1 MFDNLQFLIPFKNLD
16 LFSLNMLFAL
26 LDITIVSYILYKF
39 FMLIKGTRAV
49 QLIKGL
55 VVLMLLSTLS
65 NWLHLETVHWIMQKT
80 WTMLFVALPVVF
92 QPELRRALE
101 QLGRGK
107 FFAQTISTLG
117 EEEMQKIIGEIS
129 RAVQVLARN
138 RIGALIV
145 IARGTGLE
153 EHIQTG
159 VKIDGVVSAEFL
171 VNVFIPKAPLHDG
184 ALIIR
189 GDRVTSAGCFLPLT
203 DDPDLSKELGTRHRA
218 ALGISEISDAV
229 AVVVSEETGAVSV
242 AEEGRLT
249 RFLDDKTLRDLLTKL
264 LLRSKVSNTN
274 FLWNWRS

>member
-1 MFDNLQFLIPFKNLD
+1 MFEKLQFLVPFRNINV
-16 LFSLNMLFAL
+16 FSLNMLFAI
-26 LDITIVSYILYKF
+26 LDVAIVAYVLYKF

-55 VVLMLLSTLS
+55 VILMVFSTLS
-65 NWLHLETVHWIMQKT
+65 NWLHLQTVHWIMQKT

-107 FFAQTISTLG
+107 FFAQSITTLG
-117 EEEMQKIIGEIS
+117 EEEMQQVIGEVT

-138 RIGALIV
+138 RMGALI
-145 IARGTGLE
+145 IIERETGLE

-159 VKIDGVVSAEFL
+159 VKIDGVISAEFL
-171 VNVFIPKAPLHDG
+171 VNIFIPKSPLHDG

-189 GDRVTSAGCFLPLT
+189 GDRVMAAGCFLPLT

-218 ALGISEISDAV
+218 ALGITEMSDAV
-229 AVVVSEETGAVSV
+229 AVVVSEETGVVSI

-249 RFLDDKTLRDLLTKL
+249 RYLDDKTLRDMLTKL
-264 LLRSKVSNTN
+264 LRPRVQHPT

>member
-1 MFDNLQFLIPFKNLD
+1 MFEKLQFLVPFRNINV
-16 LFSLNMLFAL
+16 FSFNMLFAI
-26 LDITIVSYILYKF
+26 LDVAIVAYVLYKF

-55 VVLMLLSTLS
+55 VILMVFSTLS
-65 NWLHLETVHWIMQKT
+65 NWLHLQTVHWIMQKT

-107 FFAQTISTLG
+107 FFAQSITTLG
-117 EEEMQKIIGEIS
+117 EEEMQQVIGEVT

-138 RIGALIV
+138 RMGALI
-145 IARGTGLE
+145 IIERETGLE

-159 VKIDGVVSAEFL
+159 VKIDGVISAEFL
-171 VNVFIPKAPLHDG
+171 VNIFIPKSPLHDG

-189 GDRVTSAGCFLPLT
+189 GDRVMAAGCFLPLT

-218 ALGISEISDAV
+218 ALGITEMSDAV
-229 AVVVSEETGAVSV
+229 AVVVSEETGVVSI

-249 RFLDDKTLRDLLTKL
+249 RYLDDKTLRDMLTKL
-264 LLRSKVSNTN
+264 LRPQVQHHT